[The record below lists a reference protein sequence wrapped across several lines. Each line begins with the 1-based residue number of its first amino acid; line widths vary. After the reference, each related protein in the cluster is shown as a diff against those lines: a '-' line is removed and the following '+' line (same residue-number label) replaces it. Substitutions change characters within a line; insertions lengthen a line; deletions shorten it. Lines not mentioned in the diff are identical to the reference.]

1 MDLTEIWWSVVEWIK
16 LLSRVLTTLN
26 DAQRY
31 YFLDSISNQ
40 NAPLREL
47 DYSRAEVES
56 FGPIEEDLSIT
67 KQRASAKF
75 LYV

>member
-1 MDLTEIWWSVVEWIK
+1 M
-16 LLSRVLTTLN
+16 LN
-26 DAQRY
+26 DTQGY

-56 FGPIEEDLSIT
+56 FGPIEEDLSNT